1 MYARAAYTRIWPIK
15 KLTFLCQI
23 ATALKL
29 VHNMGFLHLAISSH
43 SIHIVSP
50 TQAKL
55 GNFEFAIH
63 ARGELKNCLY
73 VQRPWDVFKN
83 IYWRW
88 MSPEVMERK
97 VPTKESDIFSLC
109 MVAKEV
115 IAGKLPWEDK
125 NLKDVLD
132 LISQKMKE
140 SKNCNKNNPV
150 ISVGQFPTLIR
161 RLLRAGL
168 KF

>member
-1 MYARAAYTRIWPIK
+1 MHELPVQEFGLKK

-55 GNFEFAIH
+55 GSFEFAIR
-63 ARGELKNCLY
+63 AQGELNKCVY
-73 VQRPWDVFKN
+73 VQCPWDVFKK
-83 IYWRW
+83 ICFRW
-88 MSPEVMERK
+88 MSPEVMKRQ

-109 MVAKEV
+109 MVGTEV
-115 IAGKLPWEDK
+115 FAGKSQNK
-125 NLKDVLD
+125 
-132 LISQKMKE
+132 SQKR
-140 SKNCNKNNPV
+140 
-150 ISVGQFPTLIR
+150 VGN
-161 RLLRAGL
+161 
-168 KF
+168 